1 MLIDTIRM
9 FSFNGQRPIA
19 VAFALSLLL
28 HLLLLLGV
36 AVRPGAP
43 PGAALQSATVN
54 VNILPA
60 QRPAVVAPVP
70 VQPEHAAPA
79 EMLPL
84 PKPQPQS
91 EQAEAPVAQQPPPKP
106 EASTQDEPS
115 GRPAINVPLIHDPVF
130 YPAKQVD
137 VHPSALAP
145 INPAYPDDA
154 AQRNV
159 TGKVML
165 LLLIDETGKVVD
177 VSVVD
182 ATPPGY
188 FEDSAVAAFRSARF
202 SPAEK
207 GGRKVKSR
215 VLIQVSFELTNPPA
229 GLLP

>member
-79 EMLPL
+79 EML